1 MPIRALARSRWKGVS
16 RAGVWDRVFA
26 VTAFLAIL
34 AGALILSWYLQ
45 KPAVK
50 QFPDT
55 IELRYADFMS
65 SIPSGVAHFR
75 MLNIT
80 EIVTKSG
87 GRELIG
93 GVALVS
99 LLSPL
104 INVTSGEVKW
114 AVDIEDEQGAV
125 VNVLGMDNNAATRL
139 ADLLNQSALSTEE
152 IAGFR
157 TYRVWTANKTWALM
171 AMVDRVLVYFEEST
185 ATGPMKRVLGAMSAN
200 ETRMFDDDAVKR
212 AYYLAT
218 LEAPLLGV
226 SLTEFTSL
234 PVTGVEVN
242 WMFSFAR
249 YDGSNID
256 RTDVFEL
263 NSQQA
268 AIDKFDKAKPLYFI
282 NAQSQ
287 YIIGSFIV
295 AGHVYPLEDLRTVIL
310 SL

>member
-1 MPIRALARSRWKGVS
+1 MPTRAPAGSKRKQVS
-16 RAGVWDRVFA
+16 RATTWDKVFA

-34 AGALILSWYLQ
+34 AGALILSWYLHR
-45 KPAVK
+45 PAVK

-80 EIVTKSG
+80 EILTKSG
-87 GRELIG
+87 GSELIG
-93 GVALVS
+93 GTALVS

-104 INVTSGEVKW
+104 INVTSGEVEW

-125 VNVLGMDNNAATRL
+125 VNVLGMDDDAAIRL
-139 ADLLNQSALSTEE
+139 VDLLNRSALSTEE

-157 TYRVWTANKTWALM
+157 AYRVWTANKTWALV
-171 AMVDRVLVYFEEST
+171 AMVDRALVYFEEST
-185 ATGPMKRVLGAMSAN
+185 ATGPMKRVLGAISAN
-200 ETRMFDDDAVKR
+200 ETRMFDNEAVKR

-218 LEAPLLGV
+218 LEAPLLGF
-226 SLTEFTSL
+226 SLTDFTSL
-234 PVTGVEVN
+234 PVTEVEVD

-249 YDGSNID
+249 YDGSNVD

-263 NSQQA
+263 NSQQL
-268 AIDKFDKAKPLYFI
+268 AIDKFDKAKPLYFM

-295 AGHVYPLEDLRTVIL
+295 AGHIYPLEDLRTVIL